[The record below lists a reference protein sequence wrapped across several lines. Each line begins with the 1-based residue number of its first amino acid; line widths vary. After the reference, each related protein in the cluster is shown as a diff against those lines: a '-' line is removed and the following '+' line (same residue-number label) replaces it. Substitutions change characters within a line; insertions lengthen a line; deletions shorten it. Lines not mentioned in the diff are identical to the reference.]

1 MISVVCPYCGAS
13 ACILFDPCMDELI
26 RTGESKYTCDICKKP
41 FNIHYGAEKIETKA
55 SEMCNESNCSCR

>member
-41 FNIHYGAEKIETKA
+41 FNIHYGAEKIETKC
-55 SEMCNESNCSCR
+55 EVQNESNCSYR